1 MSYMRW
7 FLSQETFCDAK
18 VAFFDDDRA
27 YDVVANFGYTHNEK
41 LYQDGIKSQ
50 NLNNLRLLNI
60 KELVVLAP
68 HSPMGA
74 RTRAVKCWLTDRSIC

>member
-1 MSYMRW
+1 M
-7 FLSQETFCDAK
+7 SQETFCDAK
-18 VAFFDDDRA
+18 VAFFDD
-27 YDVVANFGYTHNEK
+27 VVASFGYAHNKK

-74 RTRAVKCWLTDRSIC
+74 HPCRKMLADRSIY